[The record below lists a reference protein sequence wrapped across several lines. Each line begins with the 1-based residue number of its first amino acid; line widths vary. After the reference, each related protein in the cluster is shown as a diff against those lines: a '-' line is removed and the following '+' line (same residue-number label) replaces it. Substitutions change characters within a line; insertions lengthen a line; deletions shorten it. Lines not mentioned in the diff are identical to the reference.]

1 VSIILILVIV
11 IGLVAALYD
20 FMFYKIPNILVL
32 LLCMLAIPYLVFF
45 APSGT
50 VILTLGI
57 SFALLT
63 IGFVC
68 NYFGW
73 MGAGDAKLLSAASLW
88 IAPHHIPAMILVMAL
103 LGGFLALVF
112 ITLSPAI
119 DTLRTKLITGTRP
132 IMSRVPILTDYY
144 NADFVPA
151 YAQEKLKTPIPYG
164 IAIALS
170 LAYICLINIGALS

>member
-1 VSIILILVIV
+1 MSIILILVIV
-11 IGLVAALYD
+11 ISLVAALYD

-57 SFALLT
+57 SFTLLA
-63 IGFVC
+63 IGFIC

-88 IAPHHIPAMILVMAL
+88 IAPHHVPAMILVMAL
-103 LGGFLALVF
+103 LGGFLALAF
-112 ITLSPAI
+112 ITLSPVI
-119 DTLRTKLITGTRP
+119 DTLRTKLITSTRP
-132 IMSRVPILTDYY
+132 VMNRVPVLTDYY

-164 IAIALS
+164 IAIS
-170 LAYICLINIGALS
+170 LALVYICLINIGALS